1 VSSQGRRGIP
11 TVAPKPSLARLLART
26 EHTYRFPAVSP
37 VTRIGSLLRI
47 VVSARTAG
55 ALFVRQTA
63 LATNV

>member
-1 VSSQGRRGIP
+1 
-11 TVAPKPSLARLLART
+11 VAPKPSLARLLART